1 MLHNLD
7 HILISP
13 SKFGSGKR
21 ADNTAIP
28 PLKRHEVVEGRIIKS
43 IPPYHALLL
52 IKGKQLVARTR
63 VPLRPGDVVFFK
75 VEQLSPECILKL
87 VELRHE
93 RPAGVADLLKGS
105 GFQGF
110 PYKAL
115 IDILSDL
122 TVSLRDSGPEKSSR
136 ILMRMWA
143 LLCRISLHPD
153 KAPDPGF
160 LKSFIDG
167 SGMIWEHKLKSLLLL
182 GLESRNQG
190 AALTE
195 HDLKGL
201 ALRSLADAEA
211 MKFLSEKGVG
221 RFIGALEQLQLLNLS
236 GLEEKGKLLFII
248 PMQWDDGFS
257 FAQLLIDLAD
267 KGADSTDEKDQN
279 RVLNIS
285 LFLDMSSLGPVLV
298 DASVFQKVIK
308 IGFCVCNEKTQ
319 SLFNNHTG
327 HLVKQ
332 IERHGF
338 SVQQVT
344 CRLEER
350 GHLAETSLVDAILD
364 PEEHYIS
371 IVI

>member
-7 HILISP
+7 HILLSP
-13 SKFGSGKR
+13 SKLDPGQK
-21 ADNTAIP
+21 ADNRAIP
-28 PLKRHEVVEGRIIKS
+28 PLKRHEVVEGKIIKS
-43 IPPYHALLL
+43 IPPYHSLLL
-52 IKGKQLVARTR
+52 IKGTQLVARTR
-63 VPLRPGDVVFFK
+63 VPLRPGDVVLFK
-75 VEQLSPECILKL
+75 VEQLAPECILKL

-93 RPAGVADLLKGS
+93 SLAGVVDLLKGS

-110 PYKAL
+110 PYK
-115 IDILSDL
+115 
-122 TVSLRDSGPEKSSR
+122 
-136 ILMRMWA
+136 
-143 LLCRISLHPD
+143 
-153 KAPDPGF
+153 
-160 LKSFIDG
+160 
-167 SGMIWEHKLKSLLLL
+167 
-182 GLESRNQG
+182 
-190 AALTE
+190 E

-201 ALRSLADAEA
+201 ALRSLADAGA
-211 MKFLSEKGVG
+211 MKLLSGKGVG
-221 RFIGALEQLQLLNLS
+221 RFIDALEQLQLLNLS
-236 GLEEKGKLLFII
+236 GLEEKGKLLFVI

-257 FAQLLIDLAD
+257 FAQLLIDISARREH
-267 KGADSTDEKDQN
+267 GEDEKDQN
-279 RVLNIS
+279 RVVNLS

-308 IGFCVCNEKTQ
+308 IDFCVCNEKTQ
-319 SLFNNHTG
+319 SLFNNHTD